1 MFQCMGGQPGNS
13 SLFLFGVISFLRENV
28 CAKFIYLFKQKKQ
41 TSVLQTAQTL
51 PSCGMHEVFV
61 LKLMFFI
68 VIVMVL
74 AREQNKQRLVPG
86 NSYLSTLLQ
95 SAQSFK
101 AGQQR
106 SIYVILH
113 QEE

>member
-1 MFQCMGGQPGNS
+1 
-13 SLFLFGVISFLRENV
+13 
-28 CAKFIYLFKQKKQ
+28 
-41 TSVLQTAQTL
+41 
-51 PSCGMHEVFV
+51 MHEVFV